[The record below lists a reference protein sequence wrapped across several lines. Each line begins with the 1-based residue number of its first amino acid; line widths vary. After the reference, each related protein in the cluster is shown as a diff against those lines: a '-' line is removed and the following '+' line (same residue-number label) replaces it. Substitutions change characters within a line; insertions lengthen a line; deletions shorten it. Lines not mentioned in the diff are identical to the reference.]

1 MFTITEYTVEQIKDP
16 YKIIEGERYEFLL
29 DLEVDEED
37 ELYQEE
43 GVRLRVVYAKEGDN
57 ARIAKYEFLIA
68 ASGKYLD
75 MEMEEDEEQAVFA
88 FCKEALE
95 EPISE

>member
-88 FCKEALE
+88 FCKEALVE
-95 EPISE
+95 LISE

>member
-1 MFTITEYTVEQIKDP
+1 MFAITEYTVEQIKDP

-43 GVRLRVVYAKEGDN
+43 GVRLRVVYAKEGEN
-57 ARIAKYEFLIA
+57 GRIAKYEFLIA
-68 ASGKYLD
+68 SSGKYLD

-88 FCKEALE
+88 FCREALE
-95 EPISE
+95 EPITE